1 MFIFKKLANEK
12 LNAFT
17 RVQKDIDK
25 MYYKGENTTKSRLD
39 EYSKG
44 CEKSLDETI
53 AAINSLADCEYDEI
67 LNKFLNLKKEFEQK
81 MRKS

>member
-1 MFIFKKLANEK
+1 
-12 LNAFT
+12 
-17 RVQKDIDK
+17 
-25 MYYKGENTTKSRLD
+25 MYYKGENATKSRLD

-67 LNKFLNLKKEFEQK
+67 LNKFLI
-81 MRKS
+81 